1 MLIVTNPSRTGGTV
15 DPMNSYG
22 LLLDLPKADDPA
34 QVLGH
39 ISTATGLHAVSD
51 GGNILVLDHG
61 DLHSAISRV
70 EQAGGHVVGVR
81 ELPADDDPN
90 GPRRRHAETFTALVR
105 ARAAMRRTPDLR
117 LLWSRY
123 EP

>member
-1 MLIVTNPSRTGGTV
+1 MLSVTIPSRTGGKATL
-15 DPMNSYG
+15 MNSYG
-22 LLLDLPKADDPA
+22 LLLDLPYAADPA
-34 QVLGH
+34 QTLGN
-39 ISTATGLHAVSD
+39 ISTATGLNAVSD
-51 GGNILVLDHG
+51 GGNLLVLDDG
-61 DLHSAISRV
+61 DLHSAINRV

>member
-1 MLIVTNPSRTGGTV
+1 VT
-15 DPMNSYG
+15 PMNSYG
-22 LLLDLPKADDPA
+22 LLLDLPHADDPA
-34 QVLGH
+34 QALGS

-51 GGNILVLDHG
+51 GGNLLVLEGG

-70 EQAGGHVVGVR
+70 EQAGARVVGVR

-90 GPRRRHAETFTALVR
+90 GPRRRHAETSTALVK